1 MIEQISNGSTY
12 KITHLKIS
20 AFQGEKN
27 VTITSIS
34 SINPFKNITYWFG
47 NFL

>member
-12 KITHLKIS
+12 KSTHLKIS

-34 SINPFKNITYWFG
+34 SINPLKNIKYWFG
-47 NFL
+47 KFL